1 MYVSVIWYLLF
12 CPMSIKERKERNLK
26 EKPSFEENIIKY
38 QATWF
43 RIALGIVKRSADAE
57 EIVCESILKAYEKR
71 ETLRKVSSFKSWMT
85 SIVLHTAYDYV
96 RKNHDAGYMV
106 DEMWEG
112 VFPSA
117 EQEVMERE
125 SRNYIYNQVQ
135 KLEEP
140 FRIVIILYYYEEFS
154 TKEISEMLG
163 ISRGTVK
170 SRLARGRGKLSDYLG
185 KELT

>member
-1 MYVSVIWYLLF
+1 
-12 CPMSIKERKERNLK
+12 
-26 EKPSFEENIIKY
+26 
-38 QATWF
+38 
-43 RIALGIVKRSADAE
+43 
-57 EIVCESILKAYEKR
+57 
-71 ETLRKVSSFKSWMT
+71 
-85 SIVLHTAYDYV
+85 
-96 RKNHDAGYMV
+96 
-106 DEMWEG
+106 MWEG

-185 KELT
+185 KELI